1 MTFSF
6 FFSTRVLILLLGLRA
21 HVCGRTVQLA
31 RLPAVHAM
39 SKLMSK
45 FMSIS
50 CQLQLN
56 DAACLFAALASL
68 GAVAART
75 RRLPLFRFGMI
86 HGRLL
91 VLLLP
96 PSMLGV
102 ASRCT
107 YRRFGHGGAVERKT
121 S

>member
-1 MTFSF
+1 M
-6 FFSTRVLILLLGLRA
+6 RA

-75 RRLPLFRFGMI
+75 RRLPLFRFEMI

-102 ASRCT
+102 AGRCT